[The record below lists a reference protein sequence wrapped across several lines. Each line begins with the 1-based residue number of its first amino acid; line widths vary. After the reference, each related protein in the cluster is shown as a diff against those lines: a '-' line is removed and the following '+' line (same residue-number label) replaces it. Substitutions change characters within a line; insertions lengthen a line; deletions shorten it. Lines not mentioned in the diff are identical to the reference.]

1 MQDAMAKVLQ
11 EGETPEATAEWLC
24 DAVNAS
30 LSDSGELSE

>member
-1 MQDAMAKVLQ
+1 MQDAIAKVLQ
-11 EGETPEATAEWLC
+11 DGETPQAAAEWLC